1 MEGSLMHVT
10 RTVEANI
17 KAIAALFTVCFYDSV
32 IHHCGKLP
40 KPQAMEDVFTLVF
53 RAEPAAALVA
63 KDEKGTI
70 IGYCFAPTKLSTLWR
85 LAITGGHVFKWT
97 WRWLSGQ
104 YGFGFHPV
112 TVIMLNKVAFLRS
125 SLTPAKAADARILS
139 IAVHPDAR
147 GQGVAQALLAEALSY
162 FQSSQVKRVRLEVRP
177 DNLAAVWVYE
187 KCGFYHEGKTTDSQG
202 DWLIMYREMEQR

>member
-70 IGYCFAPTKLSTLWR
+70 IGYC
-85 LAITGGHVFKWT
+85 
-97 WRWLSGQ
+97 
-104 YGFGFHPV
+104 
-112 TVIMLNKVAFLRS
+112 
-125 SLTPAKAADARILS
+125 
-139 IAVHPDAR
+139 
-147 GQGVAQALLAEALSY
+147 
-162 FQSSQVKRVRLEVRP
+162 
-177 DNLAAVWVYE
+177 
-187 KCGFYHEGKTTDSQG
+187 
-202 DWLIMYREMEQR
+202 